1 MMIRNSS
8 STNLHRTARRGL
20 IVVKSAI
27 CLSFVLIFV
36 ALVIDVG
43 VISQKSG
50 ELQQAADAASISAVN
65 TMMAG
70 LNLSTFS
77 SDHTAAEQTA
87 RAVVAQHPGANPGTV
102 LNTVDSD
109 IQFLYSDFDSENGGW
124 TTSPES
130 STSRPPNAVSVTV
143 RRDDLANSSVSLS
156 FARIAGRESANL
168 NRKST
173 AAFFPA
179 TGIGEGAEILPF
191 AVDAT
196 VWTALRLG
204 NNITNQLKVDAL
216 ASHLDNSNLLDLI
229 DLGIGDR
236 FLDPVGCPVDLN
248 GNPLMIMDRQSWHPR
263 QESISSGADRVWE
276 SIFFPHQFE
285 RVLAATSLLSP
296 LTGIKY
302 IPGNMVLI
310 DLGQRNSPA
319 YKLNLAR
326 IERQIVSGLDYQD
339 VSGINELN
347 GREGG
352 NLQTPFMV
360 PGEYYFPKEI
370 KEELSDSIGK
380 PRILFL
386 YATIPGAI
394 STVEDLLQ
402 TPTDFVIVGWVGA
415 VITEVNFD
423 KLIQYVKFQ
432 PAPYRSFRLETD
444 NSPTADWG
452 SGVYAGPF
460 LVQ

>member
-1 MMIRNSS
+1 MLRYPS
-8 STNLHRTARRGL
+8 STNYHHKARRGL

-43 VISQKSG
+43 VISQKNG
-50 ELQQAADAASISAVN
+50 ELQQAADAAAISAVN
-65 TMMAG
+65 TLMAG
-70 LNLSTFS
+70 SNLSTL
-77 SDHTAAEQTA
+77 TADQEAAAQTA
-87 RAVVAQHPGANPGTV
+87 RTVVAAHPGANTGAV

-109 IQFLYSDFDSENGGW
+109 IQFLFTEPQPENGGW

-130 STSRPPNAVSVTV
+130 NTPRPPNAVSVTV
-143 RRDDLANSSVSLS
+143 RRDDLANNSVSLS

-216 ASHLDNSNLLDLI
+216 ASQLDNSNMLDLI
-229 DLGIGDR
+229 DLGIGNR
-236 FLDPVGCPVDLN
+236 LLNPIGCPVDLN

-263 QESISSGADRVWE
+263 QESISSGSDRVWE

-296 LTGIKY
+296 LTGINY
-302 IPGNMVLI
+302 IPGNMILI
-310 DLGQRNSPA
+310 DLGARNSPS

-339 VSGINELN
+339 VSGINDLN
-347 GREGG
+347 GREGK

-360 PGEYYFPKEI
+360 PGQYYFPKEI

-394 STVEDLLQ
+394 STVEDLLK

-415 VITEVNFD
+415 VITEVNVD
-423 KLIQYVKFQ
+423 NLIQYVKFQ
-432 PAPYRSFRLETD
+432 PAPYRSFQLETD
-444 NSPTADWG
+444 NSSNADWG

-460 LVQ
+460 LVE